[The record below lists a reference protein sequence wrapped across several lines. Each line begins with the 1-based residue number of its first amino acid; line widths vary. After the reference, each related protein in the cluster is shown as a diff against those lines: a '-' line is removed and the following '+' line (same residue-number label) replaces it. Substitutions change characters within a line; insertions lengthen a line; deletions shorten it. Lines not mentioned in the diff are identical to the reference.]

1 MVIFRLPYAISFMLR
16 RRWDA
21 AKWIQMNWIQFE
33 IGSWSSQA
41 GELSMKYVGQMEYFA
56 INRFHTLS
64 ANEVYVEVHA
74 LFQLFC
80 I

>member
-1 MVIFRLPYAISFMLR
+1 
-16 RRWDA
+16 
-21 AKWIQMNWIQFE
+21 MNWIQFE